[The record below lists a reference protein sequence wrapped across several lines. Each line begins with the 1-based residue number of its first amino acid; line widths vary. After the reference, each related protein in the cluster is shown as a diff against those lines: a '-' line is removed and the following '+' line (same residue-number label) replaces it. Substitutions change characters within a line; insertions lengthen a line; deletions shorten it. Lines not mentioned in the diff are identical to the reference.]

1 MFNDAAIRYYRILW
15 IIVIFIGAIVSEGAI
30 WTLADILN
38 AAMCIPNVIA
48 VLLLRKQIEKDTK
61 YYLYG
66 GHLEE
71 EDAELA

>member
-1 MFNDAAIRYYRILW
+1 MIL
-15 IIVIFIGAIVSEGAI
+15 IGSLVSEGAV

-48 VLLLRKQIEKDTK
+48 VLLLRNVIARDTK
-61 YYLYG
+61 YYLDE

-71 EDAELA
+71 EDPDLE